1 MTDSP
6 AGSDAVLDHDTQR
19 QVAVALFNR
28 VWDLLDAGEARS
40 ADATDEMIDAAHAS
54 RFLWRQIGGV
64 EQAIVG
70 EWQISRTYAAAG
82 LGREAIRHA
91 QASLV
96 LLESDPDTPD
106 WLAASVHEGRA
117 RAYLAAAEPEA
128 ATLAHRSA
136 LAALLDVADPE
147 DRALIAAQLDE
158 LGLSATPATD
168 AAPDAAPGPES
179 LP

>member
-1 MTDSP
+1 MTETPEHAEPLLDP
-6 AGSDAVLDHDTQR
+6 ARQR

-28 VWDLLDAGEARS
+28 VWDLLDAGDARS

-82 LGREAIRHA
+82 LGHEAVRHA
-91 QASLV
+91 QTSLA
-96 LLESDPDTPD
+96 LLESDPDVPD

-117 RAYLAAAEPEA
+117 RAFLAAGEAEAAALAAAS
-128 ATLAHRSA
+128 AH
-136 LAALLDVADPE
+136 AALLDIEDPD
-147 DRALIAAQLDE
+147 DRALVAAQLAE
-158 LGLSATPATD
+158 LGLD
-168 AAPDAAPGPES
+168 HGPES
-179 LP
+179 LA